1 MIEKLRKYASIA
13 GFSFLLLALI
23 GSLFDS
29 AHQSEAIQN
38 AIEPYTVYFFGDYS
52 EDISSFASLL
62 YIIISFVFY
71 LMAWKG
77 AKNTFWMFFV
87 MYGLSL
93 FILVV
98 PWHLQVENGLIF
110 FLGYASCVAD
120 GVILC
125 CLLLSQSQSKVDQD
139 SGYH

>member
-1 MIEKLRKYASIA
+1 MIDKLRKNAAIA
-13 GFSFLLLALI
+13 GFSFFLLALI

-29 AHQSEAIQN
+29 AYQSETIQN
-38 AIEPYTVYFFGDYS
+38 AIEPFTVYVFGDYS
-52 EDISSFASLL
+52 GDISSFANLL
-62 YIIISFVFY
+62 YFIVSFVFY

-93 FILVV
+93 FVLVI

-110 FLGYASCVAD
+110 FLGYVSCVAD

-125 CLLLSQSQSKVDQD
+125 CLLLSESQSKADRD
-139 SGYH
+139 SRDC